1 VPPRVLA
8 EKNQCFT
15 NLLKIH
21 AALMSY
27 QKDHQQM
34 PDWLSD
40 LVPKYLPDT
49 NLLLCPVQAETG
61 VSSSWLPTEDPKI
74 ASSYSYE
81 FSAGPASFSDPYGLA
96 APGDTMKT
104 WKTKQ
109 LGRYG
114 PVVPVLRCSLHG
126 TMLNVTYGGEL
137 WESPQSWE
145 SVADVQWRT
154 RDHAGA
160 EQWGRQMEQEGKATD
175 LDKLAWGWATAA
187 IPEARDGPA
196 AVRFALKAVELTNR
210 KEPAL
215 VDTLSAAYAETG
227 QFDKAVATELEAIS
241 LRKGSSLTPGAE
253 GILKDFEGRLELY
266 QHKQPYRQE
275 E

>member
-1 VPPRVLA
+1 VSPRVLA
-8 EKNQCFT
+8 EKNQCST
-15 NLLKIH
+15 NLLRIY
-21 AALMSY
+21 AAIMSY

-61 VSSSWLPTEDPKI
+61 ISSSWLRTDDPKI
-74 ASSYSYE
+74 TSSYSYE
-81 FSAGPASFSDPYGLA
+81 FSAQPNSFPDLYGLA
-96 APGDTMKT
+96 VPGDTMKT
-104 WKTKQ
+104 WKTRQ
-109 LGRYG
+109 LGHYG

-126 TMLNVTYGGEL
+126 TVLNVTYGGEL
-137 WESPQSWE
+137 LETPQFWE
-145 SVADVQWRT
+145 SVAEARWRAK
-154 RDHAGA
+154 DPAGA
-160 EQWGRQMEQEGKATD
+160 EQWDRKMEQEGKAD
-175 LDKLAWGWATAA
+175 VLNQLAWGWATAA

-210 KEPAL
+210 KEPTL

-227 QFDKAVATELEAIS
+227 QFDKAVENELAAIS
-241 LRKGSSLTPGAE
+241 LLKSSPPGTEGS
-253 GILKDFEGRLELY
+253 LKDFEGRLELY
-266 QHKQPYRQE
+266 QHKRPYRQE

>member
-1 VPPRVLA
+1 
-8 EKNQCFT
+8 
-15 NLLKIH
+15 
-21 AALMSY
+21 
-27 QKDHQQM
+27 M

-40 LVPKYLPDT
+40 LVPKYVPDT

-61 VSSSWLPTEDPKI
+61 ISSSWLPTEDPKI
-74 ASSYSYE
+74 TSSYSYE
-81 FSAGPASFSDPYGLA
+81 FSARPVSFSDAYGLA
-96 APGDTMKT
+96 VPGDTMKS
-104 WKTKQ
+104 WKMRQ

-114 PVVPVLRCSLHG
+114 SVVPVLRCSLHG

-137 WESPQSWE
+137 WESPQLWE
-145 SVADVQWRT
+145 SVADVQWRA

-160 EQWGRQMEQEGKATD
+160 EQWYRQMEQEGKTNV
-175 LDKLAWGWATAA
+175 LNQLAWDWATAA
-187 IPEARDGPA
+187 TPEARDGPA

-241 LRKGSSLTPGAE
+241 LAKNSPATGME
-253 GILKDFEGRLELY
+253 GTLKDLEARLELY
-266 QHKQPYRQE
+266 QHKRPYRQAE
-275 E
+275 

>member
-1 VPPRVLA
+1 LLA
-8 EKNQCFT
+8 EKNQCST

-40 LVPKYLPDT
+40 LVPKYVPDT

-61 VSSSWLPTEDPKI
+61 ISSSWLPVEDPKVT
-74 ASSYSYE
+74 SSYSYE
-81 FSAGPASFSDPYGLA
+81 FSARPVPFTDPYGLLIPA
-96 APGDTMKT
+96 DTMKT
-104 WKTKQ
+104 WKTRQ

-126 TMLNVTYGGEL
+126 TVLNVTYGGGL
-137 WESPQSWE
+137 WESPQLWE
-145 SVADVQWRT
+145 SVADVQWRA

-160 EQWGRQMEQEGKATD
+160 EQWYRQMEQEGKAD
-175 LDKLAWGWATAA
+175 VLDQLAWGWATAA

-196 AVRFALKAVELTNR
+196 AVRFALKEVELTNR
-210 KEPAL
+210 KEPAR

-241 LRKGSSLTPGAE
+241 LLKSSPPTPGTE
-253 GILKDFEGRLELY
+253 GKLKDFEGRLELY
-266 QHKQPYRQE
+266 QHKRPYRQE